1 MPENQKETQT
11 RITEAKKKNIS
22 ERQRLLGSAL
32 RENLKRRRAV
42 KKQK

>member
-1 MPENQKETQT
+1 MPENQKDIQT